1 MYRLS
6 IWLFALAFIFNGA
19 ASYTWTDP
27 GESPALT
34 VQEHH
39 GVLTAVLD
47 VHAKYVSDDVVTAAD
62 QALTHGHNALK
73 CCGICSVASVLPDIV
88 AIPVPFSYAAI
99 MFHTARHDLAG
110 HLVALDPGIPKTSV

>member
-6 IWLFALAFIFNGA
+6 IWLFVLAFIFNGA
-19 ASYTWTDP
+19 ASYTWIDP
-27 GESPALT
+27 GESPAGT
-34 VQEHH
+34 VQAHH
-39 GVLTAVLD
+39 GVLTAVD
-47 VHAKYVSDDVVTAAD
+47 VHAKYVSDDVVTAAV

-73 CCGICSVASVLPDIV
+73 CCGICNVASVLPDIL